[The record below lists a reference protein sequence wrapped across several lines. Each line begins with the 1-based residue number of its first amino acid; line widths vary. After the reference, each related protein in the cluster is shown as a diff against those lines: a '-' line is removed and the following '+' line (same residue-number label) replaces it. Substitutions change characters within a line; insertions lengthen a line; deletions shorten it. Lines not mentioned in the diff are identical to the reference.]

1 MDTHISKYISEKM
14 QLFFHDNITENI
26 FHLDQEESKHLIKVL
41 RKNQGDKVDF
51 TDGQGYLYHCVI
63 LDPNPKKAGLKVME
77 RFYEPE
83 DDYYIHLAI
92 CPTKNP
98 ERMEWMIEKITEI
111 GVHEITLMESTHS
124 ERSFLKLDRLEK
136 KIISACKQS
145 LKTRVPKLNPICEM
159 EELVVNK
166 KFDTYQ
172 RFIAYVD
179 KDNTHHL
186 FEKAKQNGEY
196 LILIGPE
203 GDFSSQ
209 ELDLAFKNFFLPC
222 SLGKSR
228 LRTETAGLAAVHTLQ
243 LVNSLAEK

>member
-1 MDTHISKYISEKM
+1 M
-14 QLFFHDNITENI
+14 QLFLHHNITDNI
-26 FHLDQEESKHLIKVL
+26 FYLDQAESKHLIKVL
-41 RKNQGDKVDF
+41 RKSQGDKVDF
-51 TDGQGYLYHCVI
+51 TDGQGYLYRCVV
-63 LDPNPKKAGLKVME
+63 LDSNPKKAGIKVME
-77 RFYEPE
+77 RLFDPE

-98 ERMEWMIEKITEI
+98 DRMEWMIEKITEI
-111 GVHEITLMESTHS
+111 GVHEITLMESEHS

-136 KIISACKQS
+136 KIVSACKQS
-145 LKTRVPKLNPICEM
+145 LKTRIPKLNPICELKD
-159 EELVVNK
+159 LVVNK

-179 KDNTHHL
+179 KENNQHL
-186 FEKAKQNGEY
+186 FEKAKPNGAY
-196 LILIGPE
+196 LVLIGPE

-209 ELDLAFKNFFLPC
+209 EIDLAFKNFFLPC

-243 LVNSLAEK
+243 LVNNIPLK